1 VKDKDEE
8 IERLELSRN
17 GGYEFGYTGKVIPKG
32 RQVNVDLSDQLREKD
47 ANINDLS
54 DQLREKEETI
64 EIMEGWLKAKE
75 EELDRSKYI
84 DQVKRIEILQKVCD
98 DKDKKIA
105 RLEQRIGFVADPG
118 RWTAFVRLTKVVLT
132 NEEVWNN

>member
-1 VKDKDEE
+1 MKDKDEE

-32 RQVNVDLSDQLREKD
+32 RQVNV
-47 ANINDLS
+47 DLS

-98 DKDKKIA
+98 DKDKKIV